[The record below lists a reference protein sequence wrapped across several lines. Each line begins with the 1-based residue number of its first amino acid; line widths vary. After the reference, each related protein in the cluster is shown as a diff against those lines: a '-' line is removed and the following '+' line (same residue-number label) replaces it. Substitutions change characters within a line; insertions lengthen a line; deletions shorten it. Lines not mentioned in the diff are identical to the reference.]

1 MKLLDRQMTYHKAKG
16 TPENDLA
23 ALQLASVHAMQAND
37 LLKDSSVVQVSIE
50 AEKPIFSF
58 MADVLDNPRSLTA
71 QIFDNPQTREVFETE
86 MKKIH
91 TTKSGGEYTHLLDR
105 MVPAGSGKC
114 RLMPVCSATN
124 MTRI

>member
-1 MKLLDRQMTYHKAKG
+1 M
-16 TPENDLA
+16 A

-37 LLKDSSVVQVSIE
+37 LLKDSSVVQISIE
-50 AEKPIFSF
+50 AEKPIFAF

-71 QIFDNPQTREVFETE
+71 QIFDNPQTRAVFETE
-86 MKKIH
+86 MKKSIPPNPAANIH
-91 TTKSGGEYTHLLDR
+91 ICLTVWCLP
-105 MVPAGSGKC
+105 VPEKC